1 MCNLC
6 LNLTSYE
13 GKNHAKNKVKKCNS
27 LYLQK
32 IKINMSEISLKKVIN
47 DKMLTDFIQFPMTLY
62 KNNPNYVPALIND
75 EKQIWDPKENPALA
89 YSEAEL
95 YLAYK
100 NSQIVGRIAVMINHK
115 EGKELDIHKVRFGWI
130 DFIDDVNVSKALIEK
145 ATEYAKQH
153 NINKIE
159 GPMGFTNLD
168 KAGMLTMGFDKL
180 ATMIGIYNFDYY
192 PQHLEQLGLVK
203 EKEWV
208 EFELVFPEVLS
219 EKVIKF
225 NDIIKEKY
233 QLKVLKFNNKK
244 EILPL
249 VEPMFQLLDE
259 TYKGLSTYTPITQ
272 QQIQTYKEKYFGFI
286 DKDFIVCITDAND
299 KLISF
304 AITMPSYSKALQ
316 KANGKLFPFGW
327 WHFLQAGKKNDRA
340 NFYLIGIHPE
350 YQRRGVTA
358 IIFKE
363 IYEIFKKKGVKF
375 LETNP
380 ELEENKNI
388 QLLWQDYNPVNH
400 KRRRTYSKEF

>member
-1 MCNLC
+1 
-6 LNLTSYE
+6 
-13 GKNHAKNKVKKCNS
+13 
-27 LYLQK
+27 
-32 IKINMSEISLKKVIN
+32 MSEISLRKVIN

-100 NSQIVGRIAVMINHK
+100 NNQLVGRIAVMINHK
-115 EGKELDIHKVRFGWI
+115 EGQELNIHKVRFGWI
-130 DFIDDVNVSKALIEK
+130 DFIDDINVSRALIEK
-145 ATEYAKQH
+145 AIEYAKQH

-208 EFELVFPEVLS
+208 EFELAFPEVLS

-225 NDIIKEKY
+225 NDLIKEKY

-388 QLLWQDYNPVNH
+388 QLLWQDYSPVNH